1 MRPLKLTISAFGPFA
16 DKIQIDMDK
25 LGTKGIYLITGDTGA
40 GKTTIFDALTYALYG
55 EASGSMREPRMMR
68 SKYATPETPTE
79 VELVF
84 EYSGKTY
91 TVRRNPEYER
101 PAKKGG
107 GTTLQRAEAELIFDD
122 GRVINKIKDVDAAVK
137 EIMGIDCG
145 QFLSVAMLAQG
156 DFRKLI
162 TASTEKRKEI
172 FRKIFNTSLYR
183 SIQEKLKADLSETA
197 KEYEKLTESIRQYIE
212 NVSCGE
218 DSVFCNQVNKDD
230 FDKLSVDETIEIIN
244 KITEE
249 DNLKFNELKKSFEDN
264 DAEILKI
271 TENLKNAEKQA
282 ELKKSEKLLSENTAL
297 LKNLEQALTG
307 AKKYEPEIAEINNK
321 IAVEKNLLTQY
332 DEAGRIASETE
343 KTKNE
348 LILLKKK
355 YDKLSAEYTETCEKI
370 RACESN
376 TETLADAETQHEVL
390 KNSLD
395 RSEAELSELDAEKN
409 SILSYINTIDNW
421 HKKQSEYLAA
431 ANMADELGKIHMQK
445 SRAFF
450 DAQAGILAQK
460 LESGKP
466 CPVCG
471 SKTHPHPAETPASA
485 PSEKEVEAAKAKH
498 EKQLKVSSQL
508 STETA
513 SLKGK
518 ADEILNRLVAKDN
531 ALYANADLALILPEI
546 DKKYELIKSKI
557 SDTKVQLEITKNNI
571 LKKQKIQAQLS
582 ELKKT
587 EKLLSA
593 EIASSGSSVSLLEG
607 EAKEK
612 EKALLS
618 VRNKLRFQSK
628 NEAAEYIKQLE
639 NQAADLQERIT
650 SFQVKYDTC
659 KEDVNKLQGNI
670 AVLKNIL
677 KNTDNIDCDAEKQR
691 LSEKLIIK
699 NNLNNMQNSVWA
711 RLEQNRKLLQNIKSR
726 AEQLD
731 GIRRQYIMQSELS
744 DTANGTVAGKEKI
757 MLETY
762 VQMMYFDKILGR
774 ANARLMVMTEGQYEL
789 RRREEMTNLKSQSG
803 LELDVT
809 DHYNGTVRNAET
821 LSGGECF
828 KAALSLALGLAD
840 EIQAS
845 AGGIKLDTM
854 FVDEGFGSLDENS
867 LNLAISALD
876 KITEGNRLVG
886 IISHVP
892 ELKARID
899 KQIVV
904 KKDKAG
910 GSRAELVC

>member
-156 DFRKLI
+156 DFRKII

-197 KEYEKLTESIRQYIE
+197 KEYEKLTESIRQYTE

-218 DSVFCNQVNKDD
+218 DSIFCNQVNKDD

-282 ELKKSEKLLSENTAL
+282 ELKKSEKLLSENLAL
-297 LKNLEQALTG
+297 LKDLEQSLSG
-307 AKKYEPEIAEINNK
+307 AKKFEPEIAEIKNK
-321 IAVEKNLLTQY
+321 IAVEKSLLTQY

-343 KTKNE
+343 KIKKD

-355 YDKLSAEYTETCEKI
+355 YDKLSAEFTETSEEIK
-370 RACESN
+370 ASESSM
-376 TETLADAETQHEVL
+376 ETLADAEKQHEVL
-390 KNSLD
+390 KNALGK
-395 RSEAELSELDAEKN
+395 SEAELSELDAEKS

-431 ANMADELGKIHMQK
+431 ANRADEFGKIHMQK

-471 SKTHPHPAETPASA
+471 SKTHPQPAVTPASA
-485 PSEKEVEAAKAKH
+485 PSETDVEAAKS
-498 EKQLKVSSQL
+498 EYQKQLSVSSHL
-508 STETA
+508 STEAA

-518 ADEILNRLVAKDN
+518 ADEILNRLTAKDN
-531 ALYANADLALILPEI
+531 DLYANADLALILPNI

-571 LKKQKIQAQLS
+571 LKRQNIQAQLS

-587 EKLLSA
+587 EKLLST
-593 EIASSGSSVSLLEG
+593 EIASSVSSVSLLEG

-618 VRNKLRFQSK
+618 VKNKLRFQSK
-628 NEAAEYIKQLE
+628 NEAVEHIQQLE
-639 NQAADLQERIT
+639 KQAEDLQSRIT
-650 SFQVKYDTC
+650 MIQGKYDTC

-670 AVLKNIL
+670 AVLKDIL
-677 KNTDNIDCDAEKQR
+677 KDTDSIDCSAEKQR

-711 RLEQNRKLLQNIKSR
+711 RLEQNRKLLHNIKSR

-731 GIRRQYIMQSELS
+731 GLRRQYIMQSELS

-789 RRREEMTNLKSQSG
+789 RRREEMSNLKSQSG

-876 KITEGNRLVG
+876 KISEGNRLVG
-886 IISHVP
+886 IISHVT

-904 KKDKAG
+904 KKDKSG

>member
-1 MRPLKLTISAFGPFA
+1 MRPLMLTISAFGPFA
-16 DKIQIDMDK
+16 DKIQIDMGK

-55 EASGSMREPRMMR
+55 EASGSMREPRMLR
-68 SKYATPETPTE
+68 SKYASPETPTE

-84 EYSGKTY
+84 EYSGRTY

-197 KEYEKLTESIRQYIE
+197 KEYEKLTDSIRQYTE

-218 DSVFCNQVNKDD
+218 ESAFCNQLNNEDLA
-230 FDKLSVDETIEIIN
+230 KLSVDETIEIIS

-249 DNLKFNELKKSFEDN
+249 DKLKFNELKKSFEDN

-471 SKTHPHPAETPASA
+471 SEIHPVPAETPASA

-593 EIASSGSSVSLLEG
+593 EIANSGSSVSLLEG

-659 KEDVNKLQGNI
+659 KDDVNKLQGNI

-904 KKDKAG
+904 KKGKAG